1 MIANTLDMDIKPG
14 SMGMPLPGIEA
25 AVVNR
30 KDGGVTPCKPG
41 EIGDLALKVGWPSMM
56 RAYLH
61 EEARYEK
68 TLSGLVHFRR
78 PRHAGPGRL
87 LLVRRPGR

>member
-1 MIANTLDMDIKPG
+1 MDIKPG

-41 EIGDLALKVGWPSMM
+41 EIGDLALKSRLAVDD
-56 RAYLH
+56 A
-61 EEARYEK
+61 
-68 TLSGLVHFRR
+68 GL
-78 PRHAGPGRL
+78 PA
-87 LLVRRPGR
+87 